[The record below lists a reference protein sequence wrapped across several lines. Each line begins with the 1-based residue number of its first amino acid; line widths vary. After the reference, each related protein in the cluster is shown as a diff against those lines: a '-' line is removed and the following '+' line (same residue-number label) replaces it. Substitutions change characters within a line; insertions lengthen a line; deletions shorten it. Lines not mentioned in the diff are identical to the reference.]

1 MDKKHLSFLKSV
13 TAQSPIMWVF
23 DLDTQSIV
31 DMTPATAV
39 LMDQFDITSLPSKVL
54 YEEHL
59 EADRLV
65 IATGEPCTLIEW
77 VKINGPWYK
86 LVRTKSHL
94 GGDLVL
100 ETSQDITYFD
110 IRAEWLSRMNLVTQR
125 LEIENGKSISFDEF
139 AVLDRITSR
148 NLSQNAKN

>member
-1 MDKKHLSFLKSV
+1 
-13 TAQSPIMWVF
+13 
-23 DLDTQSIV
+23 
-31 DMTPATAV
+31 
-39 LMDQFDITSLPSKVL
+39 
-54 YEEHL
+54 L

-65 IATGEPCTLIEW
+65 IATGEPCALIEW